1 MNEGCRTGLYQS
13 VHRTIFGDAAAVTLK
28 EIEKENLMKGTLL
41 LAGFGVGYFLG
52 GVVLKCKADGY
63 R

>member
-1 MNEGCRTGLYQS
+1 MNELRVSHGLYQS

-41 LAGFGVGYFLG
+41 LAGFGVSYSWG
-52 GVVLKCKADGY
+52 GVIINCKTDDY
-63 R
+63 